1 MAALLVCVKIFLG
14 RILDVSIGT
23 VRTVI
28 SVKGQK
34 FAASVLAFFEVF
46 IWYYVARSA
55 LNTPLTSIFVPIS
68 YSLGY
73 ATGTFIGTTLSRKV
87 IKGNT
92 SIQVITSKASKTNLE
107 KIRKS
112 GYGITIIDVY
122 DTYDDKKKKLLLMEV
137 KNKNIKE
144 LNSFLTLLLFYS
156 HENIKG
162 INLKSMMSL
171 VGLKDL
177 YDGLNNQSYSF
188 SLFLTELFKTLNTS
202 PLEQTHNKIKI
213 LRG

>member
-1 MAALLVCVKIFLG
+1 MAALLVCLKKFLG

-122 DTYDDKKKKLLLMEV
+122 DTYDNKKKKLLLMEV

-144 LNSFLTLLLFYS
+144 LTNLIKKIDEKAFITLR
-156 HENIKG
+156 ETQNIYNGFVK
-162 INLKSMMSL
+162 
-171 VGLKDL
+171 
-177 YDGLNNQSYSF
+177 
-188 SLFLTELFKTLNTS
+188 
-202 PLEQTHNKIKI
+202 
-213 LRG
+213 

>member
-1 MAALLVCVKIFLG
+1 MTTLLVCVKIFFG

-55 LNTPLTSIFVPIS
+55 LNTPLNSIFVPIS

-107 KIRKS
+107 RIRTA
-112 GYGITIIDVY
+112 GYGVTIIDVY
-122 DTYDDKKKKLLLMEV
+122 DTYDNKEKKLLLMEV
-137 KNKNIKE
+137 KNRNIKE
-144 LNSFLTLLLFYS
+144 LTNLIKKIDEKAFITLRENSLDFIIKGLSVIVTPPFTFIILQQNKKARQSLAKTLLHYS
-156 HENIKG
+156 LLH
-162 INLKSMMSL
+162 LTSQKS
-171 VGLKDL
+171 
-177 YDGLNNQSYSF
+177 
-188 SLFLTELFKTLNTS
+188 
-202 PLEQTHNKIKI
+202 
-213 LRG
+213 

>member
-1 MAALLVCVKIFLG
+1 MTTLLVCVKIFFG

-34 FAASVLAFFEVF
+34 FAASVLAFFEVL

-73 ATGTFIGTTLSRKV
+73 ATGTFIGTTLSRSV
-87 IKGNT
+87 IRGNA
-92 SIQVITSKASKTNLE
+92 SVQVITSKANKTNLE

-112 GYGITIIDVY
+112 GYGVTVIDVY
-122 DTYDDKKKKLLLMEV
+122 DTYENKEKKLLMEV
-137 KNKNIKE
+137 KNKNIQH
-144 LNSFLTLLLFYS
+144 LTNL
-156 HENIKG
+156 IKK
-162 INLKSMMSL
+162 IDAKAFITLRET
-171 VGLKDL
+171 
-177 YDGLNNQSYSF
+177 QSVYNGF
-188 SLFLTELFKTLNTS
+188 VK
-202 PLEQTHNKIKI
+202 
-213 LRG
+213 

>member
-1 MAALLVCVKIFLG
+1 MTTLLVCVKIFFG

-55 LNTPLTSIFVPIS
+55 LNTTLTSIFVPIS
-68 YSLGY
+68 YSLWY

-107 KIRKS
+107 RIRTA
-112 GYGITIIDVY
+112 GYGVTIIDVY
-122 DTYDDKKKKLLLMEV
+122 DTYDNKEKKLLLMEV
-137 KNKNIKE
+137 KNRNIKE
-144 LNSFLTLLLFYS
+144 LTNLIKKIDEKAFITLR
-156 HENIKG
+156 E
-162 INLKSMMSL
+162 
-171 VGLKDL
+171 
-177 YDGLNNQSYSF
+177 
-188 SLFLTELFKTLNTS
+188 T
-202 PLEQTHNKIKI
+202 QTIYNGFVK
-213 LRG
+213 

>member
-1 MAALLVCVKIFLG
+1 MAALLVCIKIFLG

-107 KIRKS
+107 KIRTA
-112 GYGITIIDVY
+112 GYGVTVIDVY
-122 DTYDDKKKKLLLMEV
+122 DTYDNKEKKYV
-137 KNKNIKE
+137 KQLRMIR
-144 LNSFLTLLLFYS
+144 
-156 HENIKG
+156 
-162 INLKSMMSL
+162 
-171 VGLKDL
+171 
-177 YDGLNNQSYSF
+177 
-188 SLFLTELFKTLNTS
+188 NT
-202 PLEQTHNKIKI
+202 QTY
-213 LRG
+213 GS

>member
-1 MAALLVCVKIFLG
+1 MAALLVCIKIFLG

-55 LNTPLTSIFVPIS
+55 LNTPLTSI
-68 YSLGY
+68 
-73 ATGTFIGTTLSRKV
+73 TLSRKV

-107 KIRKS
+107 KIRTA
-112 GYGITIIDVY
+112 GYGVTVIDVY
-122 DTYDDKKKKLLLMEV
+122 DTYDNKEKKLLLMEV

-144 LNSFLTLLLFYS
+144 LTNLIKKIDEKAFITLR
-156 HENIKG
+156 ETQNIYNGFVK
-162 INLKSMMSL
+162 
-171 VGLKDL
+171 
-177 YDGLNNQSYSF
+177 
-188 SLFLTELFKTLNTS
+188 
-202 PLEQTHNKIKI
+202 
-213 LRG
+213 

>member
-1 MAALLVCVKIFLG
+1 MAALLVCIKIFLG

-92 SIQVITSKASKTNLE
+92 SIQVITSKASKTN
-107 KIRKS
+107 
-112 GYGITIIDVY
+112 
-122 DTYDDKKKKLLLMEV
+122 KKKKLLLMEV

-144 LNSFLTLLLFYS
+144 LTNLIKKIDEKAFITLR
-156 HENIKG
+156 ETQNIYNGFVK
-162 INLKSMMSL
+162 
-171 VGLKDL
+171 
-177 YDGLNNQSYSF
+177 
-188 SLFLTELFKTLNTS
+188 
-202 PLEQTHNKIKI
+202 
-213 LRG
+213 

>member
-1 MAALLVCVKIFLG
+1 MAALLVCIKIFLG

-55 LNTPLTSIFVPIS
+55 LNFVPIS

-122 DTYDDKKKKLLLMEV
+122 DTYDNKKKKLLLMEV

-144 LNSFLTLLLFYS
+144 LTNLIKKIDEKAFITLR
-156 HENIKG
+156 ETQNIYNGFVK
-162 INLKSMMSL
+162 
-171 VGLKDL
+171 
-177 YDGLNNQSYSF
+177 
-188 SLFLTELFKTLNTS
+188 
-202 PLEQTHNKIKI
+202 
-213 LRG
+213 